1 MLAIK
6 QRIFSCVTS
15 GVAVLKKIRSMA
27 FVLSAEL
34 NRVVG
39 RNERRSIGETVSTG
53 CIPVKNW
60 PLVDHYNH
68 LAKGASTVAS

>member
-6 QRIFSCVTS
+6 QRIFSCVAS
-15 GVAVLKKIRSMA
+15 GVAPGSEVLTPRTTKKKT
-27 FVLSAEL
+27 LY
-34 NRVVG
+34 RVVG